1 MASRSF
7 DKLTKARKSSRLLC
21 SYCYRVETPLL
32 HGLAGLFCCL
42 ARRGV
47 RSGASCQG
55 AQPAPR
61 TSHSR
66 YARHTS
72 TLRVALANYL
82 FHDLSPSNYI
92 KCTFNFTC
100 IHRYSYIIKVFRY
113 AVTLI
118 RLIIKMVY
126 LALSD
131 L

>member
-47 RSGASCQG
+47 RGGASCQG
-55 AQPAPR
+55 EQPAPR

-82 FHDLSPSNYI
+82 FYDLSSSSYI
-92 KCTFNFTC
+92 TCTFNFTRV
-100 IHRYSYIIKVFRY
+100 HHYGYIVKVFRY
-113 AVTLI
+113 ADTLI
-118 RLIIKMVY
+118 RLKIKIVY